1 MTAGRKRCTDW
12 LRRMG
17 VLCVVGRRCPQ
28 PVSAESLWFR
38 RSRATRQSLRKARA
52 RCHEFVG
59 HGTLLRIVVGQ
70 NEHQDG
76 HTEIQPRDSLQVE
89 PDTAGIRR
97 EGHVVSGNRRGSSRG
112 PARTGCR

>member
-1 MTAGRKRCTDW
+1 
-12 LRRMG
+12 
-17 VLCVVGRRCPQ
+17 VVQ
-28 PVSAESLWFR
+28 EVSGDAPISE
-38 RSRATRQSLRKARA
+38 KARA

-89 PDTAGIRR
+89 PDTAAS
-97 EGHVVSGNRRGSSRG
+97 VVKG
-112 PARTGCR
+112 TW

>member
-1 MTAGRKRCTDW
+1 
-12 LRRMG
+12 
-17 VLCVVGRRCPQ
+17 VVQ
-28 PVSAESLWFR
+28 EVSGDAPISE
-38 RSRATRQSLRKARA
+38 KARA